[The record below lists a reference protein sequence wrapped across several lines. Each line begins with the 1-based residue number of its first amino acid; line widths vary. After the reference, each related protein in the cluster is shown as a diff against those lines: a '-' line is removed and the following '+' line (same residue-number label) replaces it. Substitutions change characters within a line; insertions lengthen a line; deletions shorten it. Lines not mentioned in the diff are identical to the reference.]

1 MQPFSNQS
9 VGDVGV
15 SRNILQAQQASQQFD
30 PSISQVVGAY
40 VDEVFSGV
48 GSLEAD
54 LRASDVTRAEQFNN
68 PLTEEEYKSSEYYRP
83 NVSYYNTIT
92 TESAKLLAENQ
103 DEIDKRAFLISRA
116 SGIEDVVGFST
127 AFATGLFEPKNFA
140 VGVATSLVGGQIA
153 NRVVAFNRINKM
165 RQKFGKYNS
174 AAARGGTEGL
184 VAAAILEPSNRE
196 SANILRQDYELSDS
210 LFNVA
215 LSTVF
220 GAGFNLGGAYLN
232 TRLNRR
238 NGRVLAMEELDT
250 AASQLAEGRK
260 IDVSTVE
267 AIKEGGVIKKPIAEK
282 AEAVEQFVKYT
293 ETAEFKSKF
302 EGSKVV
308 DAEGKPLRVYH
319 GTADDFREFSAK
331 SIGKTDE
338 GYAGEGFYFATDP
351 EYASAYAGEQI
362 GGNVKPV
369 YLKIDNPYIKDASRV
384 GYRDE
389 PIRKKLDNAKTS
401 KEFTKILQDNGHDG
415 VYSYFDGKL
424 EEITAFDPDQ
434 IIPAFGKGV
443 EIDTIAKQIDTA
455 SADNIRNTINEVNRP
470 DNSTVYDEA
479 SLNEFD
485 SYKAKYPDEMTTD
498 QIIDLENE
506 IDLMREAGLLDDESL
521 QALDDLKEF
530 DLDTYNKGLD
540 AAYICL
546 TRG

>member
-9 VGDVGV
+9 VGDAGI
-15 SRNILQAQQASQQFD
+15 SRNLYRTQQASQEFD

-54 LRASDVTRAEQFNN
+54 LRASDVTIAEQRNT
-68 PLTEEEYKSSEYYRP
+68 PLTEDEYKQSEYYR
-83 NVSYYNTIT
+83 SDIGYYNTIT
-92 TESAKLLAENQ
+92 SESAKILAENQ
-103 DEIDKRAFLISRA
+103 DDANKRAFVISRA

-127 AFATGLFEPKNFA
+127 AFASGLFEPKNFA

-165 RQKFGKYNS
+165 RQKFGKYQS

-184 VAAAILEPSNRE
+184 VAAAILEPSNRD

-319 GTADDFREFSAK
+319 GTNKDFKEFGKGKSRQGDIELEATFFSKQADYVEE
-331 SIGKTDE
+331 I
-338 GYAGEGFYFATDP
+338 
-351 EYASAYAGEQI
+351 
-362 GGNVKPV
+362 N
-369 YLKIDNPYIKDASRV
+369 N
-384 GYRDE
+384 
-389 PIRKKLDNAKTS
+389 IRKKGARTIPAYLNLK
-401 KEFTKILQDNGHDG
+401 KPKI
-415 VYSYFDGKL
+415 VEL
-424 EEITAFDPDQ
+424 ESNKFADPSIEKIEITQAKVEGFDSVIFKDKGSIDEFYAVFDNSQ
-434 IIPAFGKGV
+434 IIPAFGEGV
-443 EIDTIAKQIDTA
+443 EMDTIAKQIDTA

-470 DNSTVYDEA
+470 NNSTVYDEA